1 LGTIRR
7 ISRRGNTRFAAV
19 QHFDD
24 SKVYAVRE
32 GRLVS
37 VAALIVAAGR
47 GARASGGQNRPKQYC
62 PVGGVPMIARTIAAF
77 AAHPRVD
84 DILVVIHPDDETLY
98 RAASQPF
105 AQRLQNPVPG
115 GARRQDSVRAGLEAL
130 AAVAPSSVLIHDAAR
145 PFVKPE
151 LIDRVIA
158 SLAAHQ
164 AALPCLPVTDSLK
177 WIAEGKVIGTAERN
191 QLWRAQT
198 PQGFEFEAI
207 LAAHRAA
214 AKDPSREFTDD
225 AGIAEWFGLDVALV
239 EGAEDNRKLTTAED
253 IKIADQLLQPKAAS
267 AAAMRVASGY
277 DVHAFGPGDAVVL
290 CGVSI
295 PHPKKLIGHSDAD
308 VGLHALTD
316 ALLGAIA
323 EGDIGA
329 HFPPSDARWR
339 GAASEIFL
347 KHAASL
353 VRKRGGTIVH
363 VDITLLCEAPRIGPY
378 RDEMRA
384 RIAGMLGVQISQV
397 SIKATT
403 NEGLGFIGRGEGI
416 AAMATATVSLP

>member
-1 LGTIRR
+1 
-7 ISRRGNTRFAAV
+7 
-19 QHFDD
+19 
-24 SKVYAVRE
+24 
-32 GRLVS
+32 VS

-47 GARASGGQNRPKQYC
+47 GARAAGEDGRPKQYC

-77 AAHPRVD
+77 AAHPSVD
-84 DILVVIHPDDETLY
+84 DILVVIHPDDATLY
-98 RAASQPF
+98 RSASHPY
-105 AQRLQNPVPG
+105 AGRLRKAVPG

-130 AAVAPSSVLIHDAAR
+130 ASEAPASVLIHDAAR
-145 PFVKPE
+145 PFVNAE
-151 LIDRVIA
+151 LITRVIKG
-158 SLAAHQ
+158 LDAHQ
-164 AALPCLPVTDSLK
+164 GALPCLPVTDTLK
-177 WIAEGKVIGTAERN
+177 WVAQGRVVGTAERD

-198 PQGFEFEAI
+198 PQGFKFDTI

-214 AKDPSREFTDD
+214 AKEPAREFTDD
-225 AGIAEWFGLDVALV
+225 AGVAEWFGLDVALV
-239 EGAEDNRKLTTAED
+239 EGSEDNRKLTTAED
-253 IKIADQLLQPKAAS
+253 LKIADELLQPKGAR
-267 AAAMRVASGY
+267 AAATIRVASGY
-277 DVHAFGPGDAVVL
+277 DVHAFGPGDAVTL

-295 PHPKKLIGHSDAD
+295 PHPKKLTGHSDAD

-316 ALLGAIA
+316 ALLGTIA
-323 EGDIGA
+323 EGDIGV

-353 VRKRGGTIVH
+353 VRERGGSIVH
-363 VDITLLCEAPRIGPY
+363 VDVTLLCEAPRIGPY
-378 RDEMRA
+378 RDKMRA
-384 RIAGMLGVQISQV
+384 RIAEMLGLEISRV

>member
-1 LGTIRR
+1 M
-7 ISRRGNTRFAAV
+7 
-19 QHFDD
+19 
-24 SKVYAVRE
+24 
-32 GRLVS
+32 S

-47 GARASGGQNRPKQYC
+47 GARAASENGRPKQYR
-62 PVGGVPMIARTIAAF
+62 PVGGVPIITRAIAAF
-77 AAHPRVD
+77 AEHPGVD
-84 DILVVIHPDDETLY
+84 DIVVVIHPDDETLY

-105 AQRLQNPVPG
+105 AQRLRQAVQG

-130 AAVAPSSVLIHDAAR
+130 AGAAPSSVLIHDAAR

-151 LIDRVIA
+151 LISRVIA
-158 SLAAHQ
+158 GLDAHQ
-164 AALPCLPVTDSLK
+164 GALPCVPVTDTLK
-177 WIAEGKVIGTAERN
+177 WIADGRVIGTAERD

-198 PQGFEFEAI
+198 PQGFKFDAI

-214 AKDPSREFTDD
+214 AKEPARAFTDD
-225 AGIAEWFGLDVALV
+225 SGIAEWFGLDVALV

-253 IKIADQLLQPKAAS
+253 VKTADELLQPRAGHAATV
-267 AAAMRVASGY
+267 RVASGY
-277 DVHAFGPGDAVVL
+277 DVHAFGAGDAVIL

-323 EGDIGA
+323 EGDIGV

-339 GAASEIFL
+339 GADSEIFL

-353 VRKRGGTIVH
+353 VRERGGTIVH
-363 VDITLLCEAPRIGPY
+363 VDVTLLCEAPRIGPH

-384 RIAGMLGVQISQV
+384 RIAEILGLNVSQV

-416 AAMATATVSLP
+416 AAFATATVSLP